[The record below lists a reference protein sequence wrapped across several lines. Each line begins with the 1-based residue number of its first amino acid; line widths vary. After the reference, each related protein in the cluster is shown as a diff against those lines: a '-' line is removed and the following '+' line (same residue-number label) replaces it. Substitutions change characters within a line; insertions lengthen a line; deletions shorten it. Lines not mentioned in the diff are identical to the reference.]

1 MAAFSAPVFI
11 TTPKKPP
18 STSTSTNRETPC
30 ALEKQLMGTIIT
42 SESFAGVMTGRN
54 RVMMAMTMVSRI
66 STVNA
71 VGMRNDFFCF
81 FTRDTPFG

>member
-18 STSTSTNRETPC
+18 STSTNRETPS
-30 ALEKQLMGTIIT
+30 ALEKPLMGAIIT
-42 SESFAGVMTGRN
+42 SESFAGVMAGMN
-54 RVMMAMTMVSRI
+54 RVMMAITMVSRI

-81 FTRDTPFG
+81 FTRDAPFG